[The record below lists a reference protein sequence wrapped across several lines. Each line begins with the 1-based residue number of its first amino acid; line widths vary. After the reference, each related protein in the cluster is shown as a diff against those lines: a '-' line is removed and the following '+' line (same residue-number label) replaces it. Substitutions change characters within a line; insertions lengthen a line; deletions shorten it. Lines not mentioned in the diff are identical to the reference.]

1 MKQDERRQAIKQERE
16 RLIQDLEALYLA
28 AFDRLGTLE
37 GEVGRSEGGSTH
49 SNDPQLK
56 IGRPRAA
63 AQRNRKALN
72 HHPSCGRSGMSWLE
86 QLERE
91 LDQRLSGFLRNNPLQ
106 DQLFQEQHSRDR
118 AQSLQRQRQQL
129 QEEAELQRQQLLKLA
144 EDVRAWRQRS
154 QKAREANASDL
165 ANRAD
170 QHLNGL
176 MEQGRQLWNDLD
188 DLGRRFNEVEQ
199 QLLELKTQQKTPS
212 GSDLEKDW
220 ALFEAEQELRE
231 LRKNAGL

>member
-1 MKQDERRQAIKQERE
+1 
-16 RLIQDLEALYLA
+16 
-28 AFDRLGTLE
+28 
-37 GEVGRSEGGSTH
+37 
-49 SNDPQLK
+49 
-56 IGRPRAA
+56 
-63 AQRNRKALN
+63 
-72 HHPSCGRSGMSWLE
+72 MSWLE
-86 QLERE
+86 QLEQE

-129 QEEAELQRQQLLKLA
+129 QREAEHQRQQLLKLA

-154 QKAREANASDL
+154 DKARLANASDL

-170 QHLNGL
+170 QHLHRL
-176 MEQGRQLWNDLD
+176 MNQGRQLWNDLD
-188 DLGRRFNEVEQ
+188 DLGRRFNEVEH
-199 QLLELKTQQKTPS
+199 QLLALKTHKKMPS

-231 LRKNAGL
+231 LRKNVGL

>member
-1 MKQDERRQAIKQERE
+1 
-16 RLIQDLEALYLA
+16 
-28 AFDRLGTLE
+28 
-37 GEVGRSEGGSTH
+37 
-49 SNDPQLK
+49 
-56 IGRPRAA
+56 
-63 AQRNRKALN
+63 
-72 HHPSCGRSGMSWLE
+72 MSWLE

-129 QEEAELQRQQLLKLA
+129 QQEAELQRQQLLHLA
-144 EDVRAWRQRS
+144 EDVRAWRQRAD
-154 QKAREANASDL
+154 KARDANAGEL

-170 QHLNGL
+170 QHLHGL
-176 MEQGRQLWNDLD
+176 MDQGRQLWNDLD
-188 DLGRRFNEVEQ
+188 DLGRRFNEVEH
-199 QLLELKTQQKTPS
+199 QLLALNTLQKTPS

-231 LRKNAGL
+231 LRNKAGL

>member
-1 MKQDERRQAIKQERE
+1 
-16 RLIQDLEALYLA
+16 
-28 AFDRLGTLE
+28 
-37 GEVGRSEGGSTH
+37 
-49 SNDPQLK
+49 
-56 IGRPRAA
+56 
-63 AQRNRKALN
+63 
-72 HHPSCGRSGMSWLE
+72 MSWLE
-86 QLERE
+86 QLEQE

-106 DQLFQEQHSRDR
+106 EQLFQEQHSRDR

-129 QEEAELQRQQLLKLA
+129 RQEAEQQRQQLLKLA

-154 QKAREANASDL
+154 CKARLSNASDL

-170 QHLNGL
+170 QHLHRL
-176 MEQGRQLWNDLD
+176 MNQGRQLWNDLD
-188 DLGRRFNEVEQ
+188 DLGRRFNEVEH

>member
-1 MKQDERRQAIKQERE
+1 MSELSQSLTSQAG
-16 RLIQDLEALYLA
+16 RLACA
-28 AFDRLGTLE
+28 A
-37 GEVGRSEGGSTH
+37 
-49 SNDPQLK
+49 
-56 IGRPRAA
+56 
-63 AQRNRKALN
+63 
-72 HHPSCGRSGMSWLE
+72 E

>member
-1 MKQDERRQAIKQERE
+1 M
-16 RLIQDLEALYLA
+16 
-28 AFDRLGTLE
+28 
-37 GEVGRSEGGSTH
+37 
-49 SNDPQLK
+49 
-56 IGRPRAA
+56 
-63 AQRNRKALN
+63 
-72 HHPSCGRSGMSWLE
+72 
-86 QLERE
+86 
-91 LDQRLSGFLRNNPLQ
+91 
-106 DQLFQEQHSRDR
+106 
-118 AQSLQRQRQQL
+118 
-129 QEEAELQRQQLLKLA
+129 
-144 EDVRAWRQRS
+144 RAWRQRS
-154 QKAREANASDL
+154 QKAREANAGDL

>member
-1 MKQDERRQAIKQERE
+1 
-16 RLIQDLEALYLA
+16 
-28 AFDRLGTLE
+28 
-37 GEVGRSEGGSTH
+37 
-49 SNDPQLK
+49 
-56 IGRPRAA
+56 
-63 AQRNRKALN
+63 
-72 HHPSCGRSGMSWLE
+72 MSWLE
-86 QLERE
+86 QVEQE

-129 QEEAELQRQQLLKLA
+129 QQEAELQRQQLLHLA
-144 EDVRAWRQRS
+144 EDVRAWRQRAD
-154 QKAREANASDL
+154 KARDANAGEL

-170 QHLNGL
+170 QHLHRL
-176 MEQGRQLWNDLD
+176 MDQGRQLWNDLD
-188 DLGRRFNEVEQ
+188 DLGRRFNEVEH

-231 LRKNAGL
+231 LRNKAGL

>member
-1 MKQDERRQAIKQERE
+1 
-16 RLIQDLEALYLA
+16 
-28 AFDRLGTLE
+28 
-37 GEVGRSEGGSTH
+37 
-49 SNDPQLK
+49 
-56 IGRPRAA
+56 
-63 AQRNRKALN
+63 
-72 HHPSCGRSGMSWLE
+72 MSWLE
-86 QLERE
+86 QLEQE

-129 QEEAELQRQQLLKLA
+129 QREAEHQREQLLKLA
-144 EDVRAWRQRS
+144 EDVRAWRQRAD
-154 QKAREANASDL
+154 KARQANSSDL

-170 QHLNGL
+170 QHLHRL
-176 MEQGRQLWNDLD
+176 MDQGRQLWNDLD

-199 QLLELKTQQKTPS
+199 QLLELKTQQKAPS

-231 LRKNAGL
+231 LRNNAGL

>member
-1 MKQDERRQAIKQERE
+1 
-16 RLIQDLEALYLA
+16 
-28 AFDRLGTLE
+28 
-37 GEVGRSEGGSTH
+37 
-49 SNDPQLK
+49 
-56 IGRPRAA
+56 
-63 AQRNRKALN
+63 
-72 HHPSCGRSGMSWLE
+72 MSWLE
-86 QLERE
+86 QLEQE

-129 QEEAELQRQQLLKLA
+129 QREAEHQRQQLLKLA

-154 QKAREANASDL
+154 DKACLAKASDL

-170 QHLNGL
+170 QHLHRL
-176 MEQGRQLWNDLD
+176 MNQGRQLWNDLD
-188 DLGRRFNEVEQ
+188 DLGRRFNEVEH
-199 QLLELKTQQKTPS
+199 QLLDLKTQKKTPS

-231 LRKNAGL
+231 LRKNAEL

>member
-1 MKQDERRQAIKQERE
+1 
-16 RLIQDLEALYLA
+16 
-28 AFDRLGTLE
+28 
-37 GEVGRSEGGSTH
+37 
-49 SNDPQLK
+49 
-56 IGRPRAA
+56 
-63 AQRNRKALN
+63 
-72 HHPSCGRSGMSWLE
+72 MSWLE

-129 QEEAELQRQQLLKLA
+129 QQEAKLQRQQLLQLA

-176 MEQGRQLWNDLD
+176 MEQGRQLWKDLD

-220 ALFEAEQELRE
+220 ALFEAEQELKE
-231 LRKNAGL
+231 IRKKRWTVTGFRLSGPVAPG

>member
-1 MKQDERRQAIKQERE
+1 
-16 RLIQDLEALYLA
+16 
-28 AFDRLGTLE
+28 
-37 GEVGRSEGGSTH
+37 
-49 SNDPQLK
+49 
-56 IGRPRAA
+56 
-63 AQRNRKALN
+63 
-72 HHPSCGRSGMSWLE
+72 MSWLE
-86 QLERE
+86 QLEQE

-106 DQLFQEQHSRDR
+106 EQLFHEQHSRDR

-129 QEEAELQRQQLLKLA
+129 QQEAEHQRQQLLKLA

-154 QKAREANASDL
+154 DKARLANASDL

-170 QHLNGL
+170 QHLHRMMN
-176 MEQGRQLWNDLD
+176 QGRQLWNDLD
-188 DLGRRFNEVEQ
+188 DLGRRFNEVEH

>member
-1 MKQDERRQAIKQERE
+1 
-16 RLIQDLEALYLA
+16 
-28 AFDRLGTLE
+28 
-37 GEVGRSEGGSTH
+37 
-49 SNDPQLK
+49 
-56 IGRPRAA
+56 
-63 AQRNRKALN
+63 
-72 HHPSCGRSGMSWLE
+72 MSWLE
-86 QLERE
+86 QLEQE

-106 DQLFQEQHSRDR
+106 DQLFQEQHCRDR

-129 QEEAELQRQQLLKLA
+129 QQEAEHQRQQLLKLA

-154 QKAREANASDL
+154 DKARLANASDL

-170 QHLNGL
+170 EHLHRL
-176 MEQGRQLWNDLD
+176 MNQGRQLWNDLD
-188 DLGRRFNEVEQ
+188 DLGRRFNEVEH

-231 LRKNAGL
+231 LRNNAGL

>member
-1 MKQDERRQAIKQERE
+1 
-16 RLIQDLEALYLA
+16 
-28 AFDRLGTLE
+28 
-37 GEVGRSEGGSTH
+37 
-49 SNDPQLK
+49 
-56 IGRPRAA
+56 
-63 AQRNRKALN
+63 
-72 HHPSCGRSGMSWLE
+72 MSWLE

-118 AQSLQRQRQQL
+118 AKSLQRQRQQL
-129 QEEAELQRQQLLKLA
+129 QQEAKLQRQQLLRLA

-154 QKAREANASDL
+154 QKARRSNASDL

-170 QHLNGL
+170 HHLNGL